1 MAYINDF
8 TGGTEMIKST
18 ESKNTTANE
27 ILSQGSSLPLVS
39 SKDPATGKTLSVSL
53 GELLYSSLKEQAI
66 AKNIPNVIGLAK
78 ELREVMKL
86 NFEIMK
92 FKK

>member
-1 MAYINDF
+1 MNNKSNEKNSL
-8 TGGTEMIKST
+8 TE
-18 ESKNTTANE
+18 NE
-27 ILSQGSSLPLVS
+27 ILQSDSSLPLVAS
-39 SKDPATGKTLSVSL
+39 LDKTTGKTLSVSL
-53 GELLYSSLKEQAI
+53 GELLYSSLKEQVT

>member
-1 MAYINDF
+1 MS
-8 TGGTEMIKST
+8 KST
-18 ESKNTTANE
+18 ESKNTTAE
-27 ILSQGSSLPLVS
+27 LTQQSASSLPLVS
-39 SKDPATGKTLSVSL
+39 SKDPTTGKTLSVSL
-53 GELLYSSLKEQAI
+53 GELLYDSLKEQA
-66 AKNIPNVIGLAK
+66 ASKNIQNVIGLAK